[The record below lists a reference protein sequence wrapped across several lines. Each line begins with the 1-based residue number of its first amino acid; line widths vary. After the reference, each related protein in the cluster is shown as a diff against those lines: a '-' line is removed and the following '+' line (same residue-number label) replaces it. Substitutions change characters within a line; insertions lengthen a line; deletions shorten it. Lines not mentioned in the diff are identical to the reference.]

1 MMVSTLADSLLKEA
15 LGYIASGDLTSTPL
29 EGMLESD
36 IANKDYESLW
46 QHILQAR
53 EMLRDE

>member
-1 MMVSTLADSLLKEA
+1 MNSVLSDDLLKEA
-15 LGYIASGDLTSTPL
+15 LSYIVSDDLASTPL
-29 EGMLESD
+29 EGMLEAD